1 MFKNAVDVF
10 DIFGFRVRID
20 PSWLLI
26 AALLIWSL
34 SSSYFPS
41 VLPDLSRS
49 DYVAIGTASML
60 AMFAS
65 LIAHEVSHSLVARLF
80 GLRVGGITLFIFGG
94 VAELETEPVSP
105 KSEFWIAI
113 AGPAMSFSIAGG
125 AYVVANTLAGMA
137 VSTVLVEFFNYL
149 ALVNLVLA
157 GFNLVPAFPLD
168 GGRIM
173 RAILWHLKGNLFSA
187 TKVASS
193 FGSAFGFLLI
203 VAGIFSLFSSNAIGG
218 LWQILIG
225 FFVVGASRSAY
236 QQLVISE
243 ALREQTVSALMT
255 PNPVTTEPD
264 HSIRHLVEEIILKNN
279 KSFVPVVEGDHALG
293 YIDTALAGS
302 IENEDWSNT
311 LVEDIYE
318 PANQLNTTGLST
330 PMEKVFAK
338 MVSSGRSKLMV
349 VEAGVL
355 LGVLSLSDLMTYL
368 AIRDGLGLTDRKKGT
383 FGATGRQLGAE
394 HPGE

>member
-10 DIFGFRVRID
+10 DIFGFRVSID

-41 VLPDLSRS
+41 VLPGLTRS

-80 GLRVGGITLFIFGG
+80 GLKVGGITLFIFGG

-113 AGPAMSFSIAGG
+113 AGPAMSFAIAGG
-125 AYVVANTLAGMA
+125 AYVTANALAGMA
-137 VSTVLVEFFNYL
+137 VSTVLVEIFNYL
-149 ALVNLVLA
+149 ALVNLILG

-173 RAILWHLKGNLFSA
+173 RAILWQLKGNLFSA
-187 TKVASS
+187 TRVASS

-203 VAGIFSLFSSNAIGG
+203 VAGIFSLFSSDAIGG

-225 FFVVGASRSAY
+225 FFVVGASRGAY
-236 QQLVISE
+236 RQLVVSE

-255 PNPVTTEPD
+255 RKPVTAEPD
-264 HSIRHLVEEIILKNN
+264 QSIRHLVEDIILKNN
-279 KSFVPVVEGDHALG
+279 KSFVPVVEGDHVLG

-302 IENEDWSNT
+302 IDNDNWSNT
-311 LVEDIYE
+311 LVEDVYE
-318 PANQLNTTGLST
+318 PAGQLNTTGLST

-338 MVSSGRSKLMV
+338 MVSSGRGKLMV
-349 VEAGVL
+349 VEDGVL
-355 LGVLSLSDLMTYL
+355 HGVLSLSDLMTYL
-368 AIRDGLGLTDRKKGT
+368 AIRDGLGLTNKKT
-383 FGATGRQLGAE
+383 DSFGATGRLIKTEQS
-394 HPGE
+394 GE